1 MLHGD
6 WNLNEIVTGFIR
18 ALELMASLDPELI
31 DITTRTLMISLSSTI
46 IAAVVAVPLASVID
60 SREFRGKRVIINII
74 QTLYSMPT
82 VLVGLFVFLL
92 ISSSGPLGSFN
103 LLFTPAGMILGQS
116 ILILPLVTGFS
127 LTALRSVKTELRD
140 LARSLGATEYQVMMK
155 VIAEARYAVM
165 AAIILGFGRAIS
177 EVGVAIML
185 GGNIRGFTRVITTAI
200 SLETSK
206 GNIELSIALGI
217 ILLLIS
223 LIVNTA
229 LNHFQEK

>member
-1 MLHGD
+1 M
-6 WNLNEIVTGFIR
+6 NEIVTGFIR

-31 DITTRTLMISLSSTI
+31 DITARTLMISLSSTI
-46 IAAVVAVPLASVID
+46 TASAIAVPAAALID
-60 SREFRGKRVIINII
+60 SREFTGKRVLLNII
-74 QTLYSMPT
+74 QTLYSIPT

-92 ISSSGPLGSFN
+92 ISRSGPLGSLN
-103 LLFTPAGMILGQS
+103 LLFTPAGMILGQT

-127 LTALRSVKTELRD
+127 ITAIRSVKPELRD
-140 LARSLGATEYQVMMK
+140 LARSLGATEAQVMLK
-155 VIAEARYAVM
+155 VLEEARYAVM

-200 SLETSK
+200 SLETSR
-206 GNIELSIALGI
+206 GNLELSIALGI
-217 ILLLIS
+217 ILLIIS
-223 LIVNTA
+223 LIVNTV

>member
-92 ISSSGPLGSFN
+92 ISRSGPLGSFN

-223 LIVNTA
+223 LMVNTA

>member
-1 MLHGD
+1 M
-6 WNLNEIVTGFIR
+6 NEIVTGFIR

-92 ISSSGPLGSFN
+92 ISRSGPLGSFN

-223 LIVNTA
+223 LMVNTA

>member
-46 IAAVVAVPLASVID
+46 IAAVIAVPLASVID

-92 ISSSGPLGSFN
+92 ISRSGPLGSFN

-127 LTALRSVKTELRD
+127 LTALRSVKPELRD

-223 LIVNTA
+223 LMVNTA

>member
-1 MLHGD
+1 M
-6 WNLNEIVTGFIR
+6 NEIVTGFIR
-18 ALELMASLDPELI
+18 ALELMVSLDPELM
-31 DITTRTLMISLSSTI
+31 DITLRTLMISLSSTI
-46 IAAVVAVPLASVID
+46 MAALVAVPAASVID
-60 SREFRGKRVIINII
+60 SREFRGKRFIMNII
-74 QTLYSMPT
+74 QTLYSIPT

-92 ISSSGPLGSFN
+92 ISRSGPLGSFN

-127 LTALRSVKTELRD
+127 LTALRGVKPELRD

-206 GNIELSIALGI
+206 GNLELSIALGI

-223 LIVNTA
+223 LMVNTA

>member
-31 DITTRTLMISLSSTI
+31 DITARTLMISLSSTI
-46 IAAVVAVPLASVID
+46 IASVIAVPLASVID
-60 SREFRGKRVIINII
+60 SREFHGKRVIINII

-92 ISSSGPLGSFN
+92 ISRSGPLGSFN

-155 VIAEARYAVM
+155 VIAEAKYAVM

>member
-1 MLHGD
+1 
-6 WNLNEIVTGFIR
+6 LNEIVTGFIR
-18 ALELMASLDPELI
+18 ALELMVSLDPELM
-31 DITTRTLMISLSSTI
+31 DITLRTLMISLSSTI
-46 IAAVVAVPLASVID
+46 IAAVVGVPAASIID
-60 SREFRGKRVIINII
+60 SREFRGRRFIINII
-74 QTLYSMPT
+74 QTLYSIPT

-92 ISSSGPLGSFN
+92 ISRSGPLGSLN
-103 LLFTPAGMILGQS
+103 ILFTPAGMILGQS

-127 LTALRSVKTELRD
+127 LTALRGVEPELRD

-155 VIAEARYAVM
+155 VISEARYAVM

-217 ILLLIS
+217 VLLLIS
-223 LIVNTA
+223 LMVNTA

>member
-223 LIVNTA
+223 LMVNTA

>member
-92 ISSSGPLGSFN
+92 ISRSGPLGSFN

-185 GGNIRGFTRVITTAI
+185 GGNIRGFTRVMTTAI

>member
-1 MLHGD
+1 
-6 WNLNEIVTGFIR
+6 LNEILTGFIR

-31 DITTRTLMISLSSTI
+31 DITLRTLMISLSSTI
-46 IAAVVAVPLASVID
+46 MAALVAVPAAAAID
-60 SREFRGKRVIINII
+60 SREFRGKRFIMNII
-74 QTLYSMPT
+74 QTLYSIPT

-92 ISSSGPLGSFN
+92 ISRSGPLGSFN

-127 LTALRSVKTELRD
+127 LTALRGVKPELRD

-185 GGNIRGFTRVITTAI
+185 GGNVRGFTRVITTAI

-206 GNIELSIALGI
+206 GNLELSIALGI

>member
-1 MLHGD
+1 
-6 WNLNEIVTGFIR
+6 LNEIIAGFIR

-31 DITTRTLMISLSSTI
+31 DITLRTLMISLSSTI
-46 IAAVVAVPLASVID
+46 MAALVAVPAAAAID
-60 SREFRGKRVIINII
+60 SREFRGKRFIMNII
-74 QTLYSMPT
+74 QTLYSIPT

-92 ISSSGPLGSFN
+92 ISRSGPLGSFN
-103 LLFTPAGMILGQS
+103 LLFTPAGMIL
-116 ILILPLVTGFS
+116 PLVTGFS
-127 LTALRSVKTELRD
+127 LTALRGVKPELRD

-206 GNIELSIALGI
+206 GNLELSIALGI

-223 LIVNTA
+223 LMVNTA

>member
-1 MLHGD
+1 M
-6 WNLNEIVTGFIR
+6 NEILTGFIR
-18 ALELMASLDPELI
+18 ALELMASLDPELM
-31 DITTRTLMISLSSTI
+31 DITARTLMISLSSTI

-92 ISSSGPLGSFN
+92 ISRSGPLGSFN

-223 LIVNTA
+223 LMVNTA

>member
-1 MLHGD
+1 
-6 WNLNEIVTGFIR
+6 
-18 ALELMASLDPELI
+18 
-31 DITTRTLMISLSSTI
+31 
-46 IAAVVAVPLASVID
+46 
-60 SREFRGKRVIINII
+60 
-74 QTLYSMPT
+74 TLYSMPT

-223 LIVNTA
+223 LMVNTA

>member
-1 MLHGD
+1 M
-6 WNLNEIVTGFIR
+6 NEIVTGFIR

-46 IAAVVAVPLASVID
+46 IAAVIAVPLASVID

-92 ISSSGPLGSFN
+92 ISRSGPLGSFN